1 MPRIPRSRTGFV
13 LAAAYGGLTL
23 AAAACGGSGT
33 ASPTSPGTVTS
44 TPAPTTP
51 DAWAVEGTVVTT
63 VGRVPVAGVAVKPE
77 FAEGVLTDAQGRFR
91 LSGPSHPGPSTFAVR
106 LTAPGHVDREIW
118 MTWRRGT
125 RTVSLDIV
133 AETAPFSLTFYREMA
148 RDGYESS
155 RTLEQLM
162 VWRTAP
168 SFYVRTVDEDGR
180 ALETA
185 IVSTIT
191 NTIRGAVADL
201 TGGRLSVAALETG
214 RTERRERSG
223 WINVNVVRKT
233 EDDVCGSAFV
243 GASPG
248 EITLLYGGCG
258 CGNGRISSEIVAH
271 EVGHALGFFHTSDR
285 RSLMYPFASGRCPSA
300 TLTAADRHHSAIA
313 YSRPRGNRDPD
324 RDPQTMPLA
333 FPRIRV
339 VN

>member
-1 MPRIPRSRTGFV
+1 MCRHRVFPL
-13 LAAAYGGLTL
+13 LAALL
-23 AAAACGGSGT
+23 VLSACGGSGT
-33 ASPTSPGTVTS
+33 GSPAGPGAVTPTPGTPS
-44 TPAPTTP
+44 TP

-77 FAEGVLTDAQGRFR
+77 FAEAVFTDTQGRFR

-106 LTAPGHVDREIW
+106 LTAAGHVDREVW

-125 RTVSLDIV
+125 RTVALDIV
-133 AETAPFSLTFYREMA
+133 AETAPFTLAFYREIA
-148 RDGYESS
+148 RDGYES
-155 RTLEQLM
+155 TGLEQLM
-162 VWRTAP
+162 VLRNAP

-180 ALETA
+180 ALESA
-185 IVSTIT
+185 IVTTIT
-191 NTIRGAVADL
+191 NTIRAAVGDL

-214 RTERRERSG
+214 RAERRERSG
-223 WINVNVVRKT
+223 WVNVNVVRET

-243 GASPG
+243 GAIAG

-258 CGNGRISSEIVAH
+258 CGNGKISSEIVAH

-300 TLTAADRHHSAIA
+300 ALTAADRHHAAIA

-324 RDPQTMPLA
+324 RDPQTTPLA
-333 FPRIRV
+333 FPRIRI